1 MKNKILDE
9 IKFTPRLINKIYN
22 KLPNQLQMMF
32 ALMDKQSA
40 ILLIIGIINAWEE
53 IRKKEKIRNSPK

>member
-1 MKNKILDE
+1 MANKKEE
-9 IKFTPRLINKIYN
+9 INFTPRLINKIYS

-32 ALMDKQSA
+32 ALMDKQSV

-53 IRKKEKIRNSPK
+53 IRQKEHIKVKTGE